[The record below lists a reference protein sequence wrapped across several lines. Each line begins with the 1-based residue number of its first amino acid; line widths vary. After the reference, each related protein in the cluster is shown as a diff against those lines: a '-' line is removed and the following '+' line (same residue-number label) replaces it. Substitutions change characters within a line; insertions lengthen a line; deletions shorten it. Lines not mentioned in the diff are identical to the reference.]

1 MPFALFERTMKRI
14 TVTFRGTV
22 GGTDFLADANF
33 NPNRE
38 HFGHLGRDVKVHSGF
53 SGMLCSQCFS
63 CLSSHTLF

>member
-1 MPFALFERTMKRI
+1 MDKKHSDRGVSFLLAFATMKRI

-38 HFGHLGRDVKVHSGF
+38 HFEHLGRDVMVHSGF
-53 SGMLCSQCFS
+53 SGMLCSK
-63 CLSSHTLF
+63 